1 MANNKKEE
9 GVDWVKVAE
18 GAAAVAGAVGTLI
31 SVLGGK
37 GNSNL
42 KSATIIQ
49 YTIKGRFM
57 SR

>member
-1 MANNKKEE
+1 MGKEISHFIIHF
-9 GVDWVKVAE
+9 
-18 GAAAVAGAVGTLI
+18 LI
-31 SVLGGK
+31 LNVLTMIEDIVERF
-37 GNSNL
+37 NRNFFSYIL